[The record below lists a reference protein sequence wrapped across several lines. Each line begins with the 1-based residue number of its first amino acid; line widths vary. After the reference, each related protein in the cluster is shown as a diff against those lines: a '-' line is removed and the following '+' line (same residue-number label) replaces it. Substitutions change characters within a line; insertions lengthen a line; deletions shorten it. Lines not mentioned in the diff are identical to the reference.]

1 VALAIRE
8 GGGMTNAMR
17 TRALI
22 GALLSEGARLRR
34 RSRPHVAVMIVAAT
48 PAGATFAFSFGGRA

>member
-1 VALAIRE
+1 
-8 GGGMTNAMR
+8 MTNAMR

-34 RSRPHVAVMIVAAT
+34 RSRPHVAVMIVAST